1 MTTTDIGA
9 GVRAARGGAGSTP
22 TPGLDPGPRDVEPR
36 GPGPGSLPP
45 RARPTRARRWPAAL
59 AVLVAFCGLSVLL
72 FRDGWTD
79 LGGTVYGGGD
89 AVLFSWYL
97 GWTPYALTHGLN
109 PFVTQFLNAPDGVN
123 IMWST
128 GVPLLGVLAAP
139 ITMLAGPLVTFH
151 VLTTLAPALSGWAMF
166 LAVRR
171 WTAALP
177 AAVAGLLYGFGPYL
191 IGASY
196 GHLHLSFVPFPPI
209 LLLLM
214 DDLLV
219 RQRNIRRTGVLLGV
233 AVAAQA
239 LISEEVLATSAVVAV
254 VAIAILCL
262 QYRDQVRARAGAAI
276 RGLAICAGVAAA
288 ALAWPLATQFFGPQ
302 RVHGSIQPPDVA
314 VSDLLTFVTP
324 TPLQAFGPDFAVRE
338 SLTFTGNAVEVS
350 GYLGLPLLA
359 LLLFIAVRLRR
370 NRLVALCAPLA
381 VVAAVLSLGPHLHV
395 GGHNTGIP
403 LPWRVLE
410 LGPVLHN
417 ALPSRLSL
425 YVVLA
430 AGIMIAI
437 WLDQARPPRLRAV
450 TIGVSVVALVPLVPA
465 SLLAFSP
472 ATPAFFTGSQVS
484 NALPGGST
492 ALVVPYPYPQQNVAM
507 LWQAQADFRFAIP
520 GCYCTVPD
528 RNGRSSF
535 HPEPDPLNSALIAVA
550 TGASTADD
558 ALRQPGLRATFDRF
572 DLDAVIL
579 GPSDHRDEL
588 VKLLTEL
595 AGGPGRHVDG
605 VDLWLLDT
613 P

>member
-1 MTTTDIGA
+1 
-9 GVRAARGGAGSTP
+9 
-22 TPGLDPGPRDVEPR
+22 
-36 GPGPGSLPP
+36 
-45 RARPTRARRWPAAL
+45 
-59 AVLVAFCGLSVLL
+59 
-72 FRDGWTD
+72 
-79 LGGTVYGGGD
+79 
-89 AVLFSWYL
+89 
-97 GWTPYALTHGLN
+97 LN
-109 PFVTQFLNAPDGVN
+109 VPDGVN

-139 ITMLAGPLVTFH
+139 VTMLAGPLVAFQ

-177 AAVAGLLYGFGPYL
+177 AAVAGLLYGFGPYM

-219 RQRNIRRTGVLLGV
+219 RQRNTRRTGVLLGV

-239 LISEEVLATSAVVAV
+239 LISEEVLATSAVVTAI
-254 VAIAILCL
+254 AIAILCL
-262 QYRDQVRARAGAAI
+262 RHRDQVRARAGAAI
-276 RGLAICAGVAAA
+276 RGLAICAGVATA

-370 NRLVALCAPLA
+370 NRLVALCVPLA
-381 VVAAVLSLGPHLHV
+381 AAAAVLSLGPHLHV

-425 YVVLA
+425 YVALA

-437 WLDQARPPRLRAV
+437 WLDQARPPRIRAITV
-450 TIGVSVVALVPLVPA
+450 GVSVAALVPLVPA

-472 ATPAFFTGSQVS
+472 ATPAFFTGPRVS
-484 NALPGGST
+484 NALPEGST

-507 LWQAQADFRFAIP
+507 LWQAQAGFRFAIP

-535 HPEPDPLNSALIAVA
+535 HPEPDPLNSALIDVA
-550 TGASTADD
+550 AGTITADD
-558 ALRQPGLRATFDRF
+558 ALRRPGLRATFDRF
-572 DLDAVIL
+572 DLDAIIL
-579 GPSDHRDEL
+579 GPSDHHDEL
-588 VKLLTEL
+588 VKLLTGL

-605 VDLWLLDT
+605 VDLWPLGT

>member
-1 MTTTDIGA
+1 MTTTEISA
-9 GVRAARGGAGSTP
+9 GVRTAPGDAGSTP
-22 TPGLDPGPRDVEPR
+22 MPTPGLGL
-36 GPGPGSLPP
+36 GPGSPEALP
-45 RARPTRARRWPAAL
+45 ARIRRWPVAL
-59 AVLVAFCGLSVLL
+59 AVLVAFCALSALL

-79 LGGTVYGGGD
+79 LGTTVYGGGD

-97 GWTPYALTHGLN
+97 GWIPYALAHGLN
-109 PFVTQFLNAPDGVN
+109 PFVTQLLNVPDGVN

-139 ITMLAGPLVTFH
+139 ITVLAGPLVAFQ

-166 LAVRR
+166 LAMRR

-177 AAVAGLLYGFGPYL
+177 ATVAGLLYGFSPYM

-219 RQRNIRRTGVLLGV
+219 RQRSTRRTGVLLGV

-239 LISEEVLATSAVVAV
+239 LVSEEVLATSAVVTV
-254 VAIAILCL
+254 VAVAILCL
-262 QYRDQVRARAGAAI
+262 QYRDQIRIRAAAAV
-276 RGLAICAGVAAA
+276 RGLAVCAGVATAL
-288 ALAWPLATQFFGPQ
+288 LAWPLATQFFGPQ

-324 TPLQAFGPDFAVRE
+324 TPLQALGPDFAVRE

-350 GYLGLPLLA
+350 GYLGLPMLA
-359 LLLFIAVRLRR
+359 LLAFIAVRLRR
-370 NRLVALCAPLA
+370 NRLVALCAPLCVA
-381 VVAAVLSLGPHLHV
+381 VAVLSLGPHLHV

-425 YVVLA
+425 YLVLA
-430 AGIMIAI
+430 AGIMIAV
-437 WLDQARPPRLRAV
+437 WLDQARPPRIRAV
-450 TIGVSVVALVPLVPA
+450 TAGVSVTALVPLLPA
-465 SLLAFSP
+465 TLLAFSA
-472 ATPAFFTGSQVS
+472 ATPSFFTGSQVKK
-484 NALPGGST
+484 ALPEGST

-507 LWQAQADFRFAIP
+507 LWQAQAGFRFAMP

-535 HPEPDPLNSALIAVA
+535 HPEVDPLNSALIAVA
-550 TGASTADD
+550 TGSTTADA
-558 ALRQPGLRATFDRF
+558 ALQQPGLQATFDRF
-572 DLDAVIL
+572 GLDAVVL
-579 GPSDHRDEL
+579 GQSDHHDEL
-588 VKLLTEL
+588 VRLLTAL
-595 AGGPGRHVDG
+595 AGRPGRHVDG
-605 VDLWLLDT
+605 VDLW
-613 P
+613 PIGMP